1 MSEFKIIIYTPQEL
15 NHASYIHTGLFE
27 LEAAGEI
34 AVEVRLNLNKRLGRY
49 AIQDGELSTNT
60 KPHPKTSFYELI
72 DTTTGKKISFAT
84 DLYDFADQFS
94 KEALE
99 QCDFVFKR
107 SYERKYI
114 QKLPENLQQKIH
126 PLGL

>member
-84 DLYDFADQFS
+84 LCLS
-94 KEALE
+94 GVTKENIYKNYLKI
-99 QCDFVFKR
+99 FNK
-107 SYERKYI
+107 KYTR
-114 QKLPENLQQKIH
+114 
-126 PLGL
+126 